1 MATKSVKGKKAT
13 AAKSPYKMAKPAK
26 KGTIMGR
33 GRPRLYAYDSAEL
46 LKALKADRSY
56 GANQRI
62 AKQFKIPVG
71 TVAVF
76 AHRYL
81 PKK

>member
-13 AAKSPYKMAKPAK
+13 AKTTFKMAKPAK

-33 GRPRLYAYDSAEL
+33 GRPRLYAYDSAAL
-46 LKALKADRSY
+46 LAALQADRSY

-62 AKQFKIPVG
+62 AAKFKIPVG

>member
-13 AAKSPYKMAKPAK
+13 AAKPTFKMAKPAK